1 MKKLT
6 SSESLITINHYKNM
20 LAAEGI
26 RTEIRNEF
34 IGSIMGEVPFF
45 ETWPQLWVV
54 NAIEFDRAKQIIE
67 EVENEAPSE
76 PWVCRNCG
84 EQNEGQ
90 FAVCWKC
97 NTSHD
102 LPPPT

>member
-6 SSESLITINHYKNM
+6 SAETLVLINHYANL

-26 RTEIRNEF
+26 RTEVRNQHL
-34 IGSIMGEVPFF
+34 SSVMGEIPFF

-54 NAIEFDRAKQIIE
+54 NDLDYDRAKQLIE
-67 EVENEAPSE
+67 AADDEVPTE
-76 PWVCRNCG
+76 PWTCGTCG

-90 FAVCWKC
+90 FSACWKC
-97 NTSHD
+97 GANLES
-102 LPPPT
+102 

>member
-6 SSESLITINHYKNM
+6 SSESIITINHYKNI

-26 RTEIRNEF
+26 QSEIRNQY

-45 ETWPQLWVV
+45 ETWPQLWIV
-54 NAIEFDRAKQIIE
+54 NALEFDRAQQIIE
-67 EVENEAPSE
+67 EVEAEVPAE
-76 PWVCRNCG
+76 PWQCRHCG

-97 NTSHD
+97 STPHD
-102 LPPPT
+102 